1 MSAPTQTAEQFK
13 RRYLAT
19 LNKEISNQT
28 KNYDANRVFKQTGQS
43 TAVPVDTR
51 SITEKTADLEGLK
64 VLLRAELRKITDAA
78 NANSILEQLEPNEI
92 EFAYQQFAAIER
104 EMKSRFRTG
113 VPAEAFTAFLERYIR
128 QYEKTAGVEDAF
140 DTQLEEELA
149 PIREALNV
157 PPRRGRVAVEG
168 ATGDYN
174 SQFGEELP
182 PVNWAGI
189 KPKEGRALWSR
200 MRAELAR
207 QYGARENNLTQGQID
222 RRAELKYKIDKSNM
236 NASFEKIKQW
246 CAENPNDWNLF
257 RDILAGIGGRGI
269 RGGSV
274 AVAVVGKPRRGIVPK
289 DLVPFG
295 RYFVDAC
302 KLDDDIVHLKK
313 PCGVNVPEV
322 PTRKVSKEVCSIM
335 KGIVGGKLPQYDDI
349 EPLNDEDRAYLH
361 KVVKLAKLNNQV
373 RIPEPNKDA
382 KKAEQERFELM
393 RGQILAGNDNPMLIK
408 EFKLLVLKYVK
419 EGRIPKREAN
429 EVLYELMAL
438 GL

>member
-1 MSAPTQTAEQFK
+1 MSAPIQTQEQFK
-13 RRYLAT
+13 TRYLAS
-19 LNKEISNQT
+19 LKKDISNQT
-28 KNYDANRVFKQTGQS
+28 KNYEANKVFKQTGQS
-43 TAVPVDTR
+43 TATPVDTR

-78 NANSILEQLEPNEI
+78 NANSIIEQLEPNEV

-104 EMKSRFRTG
+104 EMRTRFRTG

-157 PPRRGRVAVEG
+157 PARRGRVAVEN
-168 ATGDYN
+168 ASGDYN
-174 SQFGEELP
+174 SQYGEELP

-189 KPKEGRALWSR
+189 KAKEGRAMWSR
-200 MRAELAR
+200 MRAELTR
-207 QYGARENNLTQGQID
+207 QYGARDSQLTQGQID
-222 RRAELKYKIDKSNM
+222 RRAALKAKIDSSNM
-236 NASFEKIKQW
+236 NASFDKIKQW
-246 CAENPNDWNLF
+246 CADNPNDWLLL
-257 RDILAGIGGRGI
+257 RDILGGVGGRGI
-269 RGGSV
+269 RGGSI
-274 AVAVVGKPRRGIVPK
+274 AVGRPRRGIVPK

-322 PTRKVSKEVCSIM
+322 PTRKVSKAVCSII

-349 EPLNDEDRAYLH
+349 EPLDDDDRNYLH
-361 KVVKLAKLNNQV
+361 KIVKLAKLNNQV

-393 RGQILAGNDNPMLIK
+393 RGQILAGNDNPMLIR

-419 EGRIPKREAN
+419 DGRIPRREAN